1 MARIIKKHE
10 TLTEIPLTDVNIN
23 EISNRLV
30 FKVKDWHKLAVQT
43 PETMNFFGG
52 KKKKK
57 GKIKNIKRAKSWSS
71 RNSFIPMEF
80 SR

>member
-10 TLTEIPLTDVNIN
+10 TLTEIPPTDVNIN

-43 PETMNFFGG
+43 PETMKFFGG
-52 KKKKK
+52 KKKK

-71 RNSFIPMEF
+71 WNSFIPMEF

>member
-10 TLTEIPLTDVNIN
+10 TLTEIPPTDVNIN

-43 PETMNFFGG
+43 PETMKFFGG

-57 GKIKNIKRAKSWSS
+57 RKNKKHKTGQV
-71 RNSFIPMEF
+71 MK
-80 SR
+80 